1 MNCQEFV
8 EQVTA
13 FLEGA
18 MSPDAERDFIDH
30 LAQCDGCEHYLDQLR
45 RTSQALQ
52 SLTADALAADT
63 LPRDA
68 LPGDARSALLDAF
81 RDRR

>member
-1 MNCQEFV
+1 MSDLECREFV

-18 MSPDAERDFIDH
+18 LSTEAEQDFVDH
-30 LAQCDGCEHYLDQLR
+30 LALCDGCERYLDQIR
-45 RTSQALQ
+45 RTSQAL
-52 SLTADALAADT
+52 TD
-63 LPRDA
+63 LPADA
-68 LPGDARSALLDAF
+68 LPGDARSALLNAF

>member
-18 MSPDAERDFIDH
+18 MSQDAERDFIDH
-30 LAQCDGCEHYLDQLR
+30 LANCDGCERYLDEVR
-45 RTSQALQ
+45 RTSEAFR
-52 SLTADALAADT
+52 SLPT
-63 LPRDA
+63 DA